1 MGLFGKEKTEKD
13 YLKDIAKA
21 QHAQVKSS
29 RIEAM
34 GAYEESRAR
43 ADVARAE
50 ADSINDERHRQENA
64 IIKQE
69 YEECLHK
76 LQMFYQSFDYDPND
90 VNDIEQKAISI
101 IYWLDMVDRSFN
113 DDKSE
118 FRFGVGSETWGDNHI
133 VDDDNKSK
141 EQTLIKKLH
150 MAVERLNVL
159 KIDEARLEYVANKLK
174 FYEDRQEQE
183 AEAERIRIEK
193 RKAKRKKVWKRL
205 GIAFLIIGALVSLI
219 LIAGFIL

>member
-1 MGLFGKEKTEKD
+1 
-13 YLKDIAKA
+13 
-21 QHAQVKSS
+21 
-29 RIEAM
+29 
-34 GAYEESRAR
+34 
-43 ADVARAE
+43 
-50 ADSINDERHRQENA
+50 
-64 IIKQE
+64 
-69 YEECLHK
+69 
-76 LQMFYQSFDYDPND
+76 MFYQSFDYDPND

-118 FRFGVGSETWGDNHI
+118 FRFGVGSETRGDNHI

-193 RKAKRKKVWKRL
+193 RKAKRKKVCKRL

-219 LIAGFIL
+219 LIAGFILYWW